1 MAYLD
6 AVIDSDLQPV
16 FNGTPEQTQEWLAE
30 VVEQGLASEEWRV
43 CIGTSLALVTIEEYQ
58 RRRK

>member
-1 MAYLD
+1 MGYLD
-6 AVIDSDLQPV
+6 TVLGSDLNPV

-30 VVEQGLASEEWRV
+30 VVEQGLDSEEWRV